1 MKKYIEWFTFI
12 GIITFFA
19 IIVFQYRK
27 KITQIESLQTNNISL
42 IDSVIKFTAEKYYL
56 SQLIWLNLNVKMKYI
71 PNNINVYEM
80 ADNTKKNPIGL
91 RSFLSGNKKN

>member
-12 GIITFFA
+12 GIITFFV

-42 IDSVIKFTAEKYYL
+42 IDSVNKLTAEKYYL
-56 SQLIWLNLNVKMKYI
+56 SQLIWLNSNVEIKKYPKI
-71 PNNINVYEM
+71 LMFMRWRTIQ
-80 ADNTKKNPIGL
+80 KKIQL
-91 RSFLSGNKKN
+91 D